1 MYQAAHQFIDL
12 LSEGNICSFQ
22 TFDDSKESQRKR
34 LIKVLH
40 GSLDQNIDK
49 LIKLNEDGAGIF
61 VMVNQGD
68 GKGRAGGNVTNIR
81 SVFIDLDGS
90 PIQPVLDAP
99 IKPQIIIATSP
110 NKYHAYWLVN
120 DLDKE
125 HFKPLQQLIARDYGG
140 DMKVCDLP
148 RVMRIPDFFHKKN
161 DPFKVRIHQI
171 NDIPRY
177 TKDEIY
183 KAFGFDPSLSNW
195 KDSEKI
201 PEGNRNNEM
210 FTRTM
215 HFVKQGHTREAI
227 ERRME
232 TLNQKLCVPPLDDS
246 ELRGVINSALSYD
259 QGGTLTIEYSLFD
272 SYKFQSLPNTAK
284 LLYITILRMLG
295 DLHERDFSLI
305 PKDLAGLGFKDP
317 KTLRKYKEE
326 LIAKG
331 FIHCS
336 REPQYGKSGQL
347 RVCGLYKL
355 NKKNDKHR

>member
-22 TFDDSKESQRKR
+22 TFDDSKVSKRKK
-34 LIKVLH
+34 LTNVFH
-40 GSLDQNIDK
+40 GNLDENIDK

-68 GKGRAGGNVTNIR
+68 GKGRASENITSIR

-99 IKPQIIIATSP
+99 IKPQIIIETSP

-148 RVMRIPDFFHKKN
+148 RVMRIPNFFHKKN
-161 DPFKVRIHQI
+161 APFEVRIYQI
-171 NDIPRY
+171 NNIPRY
-177 TKDEIY
+177 RKDEIY
-183 KAFGFDPSLSNW
+183 EAFGFDPSLSNW
-195 KDSEKI
+195 KDLEKI
-201 PEGNRNNEM
+201 YEGSRNNQM
-210 FTRTM
+210 FTRAM
-215 HFVKQGHTREAI
+215 HLAKQGHTREAI

-232 TLNQKLCVPPLDDS
+232 TLNQKLCIPPLDDS
-246 ELRGVINSALSYD
+246 ELRGIINSALSYD
-259 QGGTLTIEYSLFD
+259 QGGTVIIEYSLFD
-272 SYKFQSLPNTAK
+272 SFKFQSLSNSAK
-284 LLYITILRMLG
+284 LLFITIVRMIG
-295 DLHERDFSLI
+295 DLREREFSLI
-305 PKDLAGLGFKDP
+305 SKDLAQRGFKDP
-317 KTLRKYKEE
+317 KTLRKYREE
-326 LIAKG
+326 LISRG
-331 FIHCS
+331 FIYCC

-355 NKKNDKHR
+355 KDK